1 MTRRAAEQ
9 GSELVKRLLAFARRQ
24 TLQPDSIDIARL
36 SASVTDLLA
45 HTLGGLV
52 RLEWRADDHMW
63 CAWADSTQLELALM
77 NLIINARDA
86 MPSGGTIA
94 VTARNQ
100 EAGPANS
107 LGLPSGD
114 YVVLSVADDG
124 NGIPASILEQ
134 VTEPF
139 FTTKAVG
146 KGTGLGLSMVYG
158 FAHQSGGAI
167 EIDSQEGQGTTVA
180 IWLPRAPAPAAAQ
193 GEPRSA
199 PSEPSAGS
207 RPLRILLVDDHDAVR
222 ETTAGMLSDMGHKVE
237 TASDGPGLLRK
248 LSAAPA
254 DYDLIITDYAM
265 PLLSGAD
272 VLKQAREIRPDLPGI
287 IISGYADS
295 RSIAGPG
302 RDSVV
307 LTKPF
312 TLDQMKDA
320 IGSVSRTESEPAAP
334 FVMP

>member
-1 MTRRAAEQ
+1 
-9 GSELVKRLLAFARRQ
+9 
-24 TLQPDSIDIARL
+24 
-36 SASVTDLLA
+36 VTDLLA

-52 RLEWRADDHMW
+52 QLEWRSEAEVW
-63 CAWADSTQLELALM
+63 CAYADSTQLELALM

-86 MPSGGTIA
+86 MPKGGTIVVAGRNARA
-94 VTARNQ
+94 VS
-100 EAGPANS
+100 ANP
-107 LGLPSGD
+107 LGLPPGE
-114 YVVLSVADDG
+114 YVVLTVSDDG
-124 NGIPASILEQ
+124 SGIPADILEQ

-167 EIDSQEGQGTTVA
+167 AIDSQEGEGTTVE
-180 IWLPRAPAPAAAQ
+180 IWLPRAPAPAAAK
-193 GEPRSA
+193 EETAPSA
-199 PSEPSAGS
+199 PETGAEA

-222 ETTAGMLSDMGHKVE
+222 ETTAGMLCDMGHKVE
-237 TASDGPGLLRK
+237 CASDGPGLLRK

-272 VLKQAREIRPDLPGI
+272 VLKQAREIRPGMPGI

-295 RSIAGPG
+295 RSITATGQE
-302 RDSVV
+302 SVV

-312 TLDQMKDA
+312 TLDQMRSA
-320 IGSVSRTESEPAAP
+320 IGSVSECVREPAAP
-334 FVMP
+334 